1 MCIVAP
7 FNNSITTNVKNGTIK
22 VATTTKP
29 ILSVVS
35 LFLIVLIKFDIVF
48 VFSYYRYYY
57 QYLKIQYIN
66 DIHNNLTNYLLFIII
81 LDNISLLSFNSFMLF
96 FNTLFSFFRLT
107 NLLVNSFISLFVILI
122 IFIH

>member
-1 MCIVAP
+1 MWIVAP

-48 VFSYYRYYY
+48 VFILALLPI
-57 QYLKIQYIN
+57 LKDTIY
-66 DIHNNLTNYLLFIII
+66 
-81 LDNISLLSFNSFMLF
+81 
-96 FNTLFSFFRLT
+96 
-107 NLLVNSFISLFVILI
+107 
-122 IFIH
+122 